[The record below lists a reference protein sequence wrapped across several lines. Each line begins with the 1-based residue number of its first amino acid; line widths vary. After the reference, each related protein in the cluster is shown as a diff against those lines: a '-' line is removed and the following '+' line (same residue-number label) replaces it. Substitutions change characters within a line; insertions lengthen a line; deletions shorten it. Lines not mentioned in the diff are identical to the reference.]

1 MIVLLKSRLIGLP
14 RRYKQII
21 LIAFD
26 TLVLA
31 FAIWA
36 SFSLRL
42 DRFMIPQRANEF
54 LAIAAAPALAVPV
67 FARMGLY
74 RAVVRYLPER
84 AVWTMVQAVTIAVLL
99 WVLFAFLV
107 QIIGTMV
114 VPRSVPFI
122 YWALASILIV
132 GSRLTAKWIFWPRHS
147 ALMESRPAVAIYGA
161 GEAGVALAASLH
173 ATHFVVGFLDDRP
186 ELHRRDVAG
195 LKVYDPGQL
204 PTLVRDYGVKKVVL
218 CMPELA
224 PAQRKDVVAS
234 LAGRGV
240 TVQAVPD
247 LVDIVS
253 GKYVVSQIRDIEID
267 DLLGRSAVPP
277 DLELVREMVVG
288 RTIMVTG
295 AGGSIGSELCRKVS
309 AWRAKKLVLFEAN
322 EFALYR
328 IERELAGLPDCEIVP
343 VLASV
348 TDRDAVARAL
358 AAHGVDV
365 LFHAAAHKHVPLVE
379 ANALEGMRNNVFG
392 TFGIVEAALESGVR
406 DFVLISTDKAV
417 RPTNV
422 MGATK
427 RWAELIVQRAAAT
440 ARARKLDKRFCAVRF
455 GNVLGSNGS
464 VVPLFREQIAKGG
477 PITLTDRR
485 MTRYFM
491 SIHEAA
497 ELIVQAGALSDNGDV
512 FLLDMGEPILIS
524 ELAENMVRLA
534 GLSVRDEAHPRGDI
548 EIVETGI
555 RPGEKLF
562 EELFYDDSHATRT
575 PHPKILCGP
584 EANVPGLETALS
596 ELKAALDAADEAA
609 ARDVLFRVVDES
621 GGAAQAPAR
630 QTRS

>member
-1 MIVLLKSRLIGLP
+1 MITVLKSRLVGLP
-14 RRYKQII
+14 RRHKQII

-42 DRFMIPQRANEF
+42 DRLMVPHRINEV
-54 LAIAAAPALAVPV
+54 LAILAAPAVAIPV
-67 FARMGLY
+67 FARLGLY
-74 RAVVRYLPER
+74 RAVVRFLPER
-84 AVWTMVQAVTIAVLL
+84 AVWTMIQAVTGAVLL
-99 WVLFAFLV
+99 WVAFAFLV
-107 QIIGTMV
+107 QIIGTML

-122 YWALASILIV
+122 YWALAAVLIV
-132 GSRLTAKWIFWPRHS
+132 GSRLAAKWVFWPRQS
-147 ALMESRPAVAIYGA
+147 ALIKNRPAVAIYGA
-161 GEAGVALAASLH
+161 GEAGIALAGSLH
-173 ATHFVVGFLDDRP
+173 ATHFVAGFLDSRE
-186 ELHRRDVAG
+186 ELQRREVGG
-195 LKVYDPGQL
+195 LKVHDPSQL

-218 CMPELA
+218 CAPELS
-224 PAQRKDVVAS
+224 PAERKLAVES
-234 LAGRGV
+234 LAGKGV

-253 GKYVVSQIRDIEID
+253 GKYIVSQIRDIEID

-277 DLELVREMVVG
+277 DLELVRKMVLGKSV
-288 RTIMVTG
+288 MVTG
-295 AGGSIGSELCRKVS
+295 AGGSIGSELCRKVTN
-309 AWRAKKLVLFEAN
+309 WRAKRIVLFEAN
-322 EFALYR
+322 EFALYK
-328 IERELAGLPDCEIVP
+328 IERELSQATDCEIVP

-348 TDRDAVARAL
+348 TDRAAVEKAL
-358 AAHGVDV
+358 TQHHVDV

-392 TFGIVEAALESGVR
+392 TLAVAEAALASDVS

-427 RWAELIVQRAAAT
+427 RWAELIVQRAAVS
-440 ARARKLDKRFCAVRF
+440 ARTRNLDKRFCAVRF

-464 VVPLFREQIAKGG
+464 VVPLFREQIAAGG

-497 ELIVQAGALSDNGDV
+497 ELIVQAGALSDSGDV

-524 ELAENMVRLA
+524 DLAENMVRLA
-534 GLSVRDEAHPRGDI
+534 GLSVRTENHPEGDI
-548 EIVETGI
+548 EIVDIGM

-562 EELFYDDSHATRT
+562 EELFYDDGEARQTR
-575 PHPKILCGP
+575 HPKILCGP
-584 EANVPGLETALS
+584 EGTLPGLDTALS
-596 ELKAALDAADEAA
+596 QLKAAIEAVDEPA
-609 ARDVLFRVVDES
+609 ARDLLFRIVGES
-621 GGAAQAPAR
+621 DTSGRSLAR
-630 QTRS
+630 AKSL